1 MTTQTTQVEH
11 KYQPTKLQNLR
22 SSFAERIPA
31 RSQVF
36 PVFSII
42 VFFVFTWALY
52 RISDQLPSWL
62 RYVSFSNI
70 VTLFFY
76 VLASAFLESLVVLGF
91 VLLICLVFPVRFFK
105 GIFVAQGSAFVLIL
119 SLAAILLQYNTY
131 VIYSLQF
138 WPLIGCTLLFLVAL
152 IVFVPLFASLFKRFK
167 RLQSLLEAFA
177 SRMRVFGYL
186 YTLIGLI
193 SLIVVLVRLIF

>member
-1 MTTQTTQVEH
+1 MAPQTSQVDH
-11 KYQPTKLQNLR
+11 SYQQSKLKNL
-22 SSFAERIPA
+22 SSAFAERIPA

-36 PVFSII
+36 PIFSII

-52 RISDQLPSWL
+52 RISDQVPSWL
-62 RYVSFSNI
+62 RYVNFWNI
-70 VTLFFY
+70 VALFFF
-76 VLASAFLESLVVLGF
+76 VLASAFLESLAVLGF

-105 GIFVAQGSAFVLIL
+105 GIFVAQGSALVVIL

-138 WPLIGCTLLFLVAL
+138 WPLIGCTLLFLIGLLA
-152 IVFVPLFASLFKRFK
+152 FMPLFAALVKHSG
-167 RLQSLLEAFA
+167 RLQALLEAFA

-186 YTLIGLI
+186 YTVIGLI
-193 SLIVVLVRLIF
+193 SLLVVLVRLIF